1 MGPRVPLPQEQRP
14 FSVLSLGQPQGTLP
28 EHLWGAPDGEECLGC
43 GLPRLHCCIL
53 ELALD
58 EMCIAKC
65 SLFTC
70 EMGVQVAVPDGLC
83 VQVICADFPRAYSGA
98 PHPRPGWAPL
108 SLIVFCSGPAR
119 SEPLWKTSGL
129 CHLRL
134 GEGVERCWHPEG
146 AFAETGLRLC

>member
-28 EHLWGAPDGEECLGC
+28 EPLRGAPDGEECLGC

-98 PHPRPGWAPL
+98 PPPPPG
-108 SLIVFCSGPAR
+108 VGP
-119 SEPLWKTSGL
+119 SQPQCLLLWTSQIWTPVEDQRAVSPEAGGGG
-129 CHLRL
+129 
-134 GEGVERCWHPEG
+134 GEML
-146 AFAETGLRLC
+146 AS